1 MALNYFESSNRYTD
15 PVRYFKAND
24 PYYYEVDN
32 IPIKQLEE
40 NSKFLKDQVDGLLKN
55 QGREF
60 LEAGETANLD
70 RVRFNEL
77 KPIVDGTNSKLRI
90 MPGRFTAR
98 INDAYSKTPLQVVT
112 QGLTGVG
119 GLSFGFPAPNAYT
132 LETANGATVAAALEK
147 WQSKTA
153 SNATLMNG
161 LFERSFVYPMKNND
175 SVGQG
180 VDTSNP
186 DNINATA
193 GGLLSEKAGWP
204 GLLGYLHEFDTNR
217 DDVNILNVE
226 IGAVSDI
233 FRQNGRL
240 ESNFIKRWRGATR
253 TSIVDVPETL
263 EIDIPKFDSEEFFY
277 FDTDGSKQTVESN
290 QRIDLVFVYSKPV
303 DESET
308 TLPSY
313 TNGSPRV
320 ITKPTLGIIKGAGL
334 GVSRKTGV
342 SPQDSVS
349 LQTLDGVS
357 LMVPNSSDELADNT
371 GFQTSGGVPIR
382 GSFPSPD
389 DLMNLAPLLSENLST
404 TSVALIGQSILPI
417 AYVVVKKD
425 AGLNSQSEAIITE
438 DDVID
443 IRPFF
448 RTTELAYNER
458 AGIAAA
464 TPQVSIANPVVTEA
478 HLELVKNEIKDDY
491 VSRIGAPGA
500 EKARIVGAGTIKGG
514 MFYGVEGALA
524 SYVKDQFNQTTYQGA
539 KAVVEDRYGYAANTI
554 PDLPDWDISR
564 WCQQSTFPQK
574 GTFPNDRV
582 NYFQWG
588 VNGNGANTQ
597 DLKYSAFKSKPG
609 SNLDQEFTSTSN
621 RVGRLGTNRTFQNGT
636 VNTLPDESASQGIT
650 SFYFVEKTIQIDRS
664 QISWAKDY
672 HVAVDFL
679 NCVPLSAR
687 ADSSFSSN
695 QLKNAAG
702 TANIWVDKRENEF
715 TIFISWSADDLVVFR
730 DGPSNNPW
738 TDSIARNRDD
748 GQRYAGF
755 CVMNSD
761 IMTATNPNGT
771 FGGSTG
777 NNGVGTESVTAGV
790 AIYPSVSFQVYGI
803 PADIE
808 FASRTLMSQAN
819 PTLTLL

>member
-1 MALNYFESSNRYTD
+1 MAINYFESSNRYTN

-40 NSKFLKDQVDGLLKN
+40 NAKFLKDQVDGLLKN

-60 LEAGETANLD
+60 LETGETTTLD
-70 RVRFNEL
+70 RTRFNEL
-77 KPIVDGTNSKLRI
+77 KPIVDGTDSKVRVL
-90 MPGRFTAR
+90 PGRFTAR
-98 INDAYSKTPLQVVT
+98 VNDAYTKTPLQVIT
-112 QGLTGVG
+112 QVFD
-119 GLSFGFPAPNAYT
+119 SQPFPPTNDYDV
-132 LETANGATVAAALEK
+132 ETVNGDTVAAALAK
-147 WQSKTA
+147 WQSKTSA
-153 SNATLMNG
+153 NATLMNG
-161 LFERSFVYPMKNND
+161 LFERSFVYPMKDNDKVGEGIDIDNPNN
-175 SVGQG
+175 V
-180 VDTSNP
+180 
-186 DNINATA
+186 NATA
-193 GGLLSEKAGWP
+193 GSLLSDQSAWP
-204 GLLGYLHEFDTNR
+204 GFLGYLHEFNTNEAR
-217 DDVNILNVE
+217 TRISNME
-226 IGAVSDI
+226 FGAVTDI

-253 TSIVDVPETL
+253 TSIVDVAETL
-263 EIDIPKFDSEEFFY
+263 EIEIPKFDSEEFFY
-277 FDTDGSKQTVESN
+277 LDASGDKQTVESN
-290 QRIDLVFVYSKPV
+290 QRIDLLFIYSKPV

-313 TNGSPRV
+313 TNGSPRK
-320 ITKPTLGIIKGAGL
+320 ITKPTLGIVKGAGL
-334 GVSRKTGV
+334 GVNRKTGNEA
-342 SPQDSVS
+342 QDLTG
-349 LQTLDGVS
+349 LQSLDGVS
-357 LMVPNSSDELADNT
+357 LMVPNSSDELSENT
-371 GFQTSGGVPIR
+371 GFQTSAGVAIR

-404 TSVALIGQSILPI
+404 TSVALIGQSILPV
-417 AYVVVKKD
+417 AYIVVKKD
-425 AGLNSQSEAIITE
+425 AGLNSQADAIITN

-464 TPQVSIANPVVTEA
+464 TPQVSLANPVVTES
-478 HLELVKNEIKDDY
+478 HLELVARQIKEDYTSKLNSPEI
-491 VSRIGAPGA
+491 

-524 SYVKDQFNQTTYQGA
+524 SYVKDQFNATTYQGA
-539 KAVVEDRYGYAANTI
+539 KAVVEDRYGYATNSI

-564 WCQQSTFPQK
+564 WCQQSTFGQK

-588 VNGNGANTQ
+588 VNGNGATTQ
-597 DLKYSAFKSKPG
+597 DLKFSAFKSKP
-609 SNLDQEFTSTSN
+609 NVNDLNAAFTSNTN
-621 RVGRLGTNRTFQNGT
+621 RIGRLGTNKTFQNGT
-636 VNTLPDESASQGIT
+636 TNTLPDESASQGIT

-715 TIFISWSADDLVVFR
+715 TIFISWSADDLISFR
-730 DGPSNNPW
+730 NASPANNPW
-738 TDSIARNRDD
+738 PESIARNRDD

-761 IMTATNPNGT
+761 IMTAPNPNGT
-771 FGGSTG
+771 FGGTAGTG
-777 NNGVGTESVTAGV
+777 AGTESVTAGV

-803 PADIE
+803 PGDIE
-808 FASRTLMSQAN
+808 LQSRNLMSQAN

>member
-1 MALNYFESSNRYTD
+1 MAINYFETSNRYTA

-40 NSKFLKDQVDGLLKN
+40 NAKFLKDQVDGLLKN

-60 LEAGETANLD
+60 LEQGETTTLD
-70 RVRFNEL
+70 RVKFNEL
-77 KPIVDGTNSKLRI
+77 KPLVDGTNSKVRV

-98 INDAYSKTPLQVVT
+98 INDAYTKTPLQVVT
-112 QGLTGVG
+112 QGLTGLG
-119 GLSFGFPAPNAYT
+119 GLNFGFPAPNGYT
-132 LETANGATVAAALEK
+132 VETANGTTVAAALEK

-153 SNATLMNG
+153 GNATLMNG

-175 SVGQG
+175 SVGEG
-180 VDTSNP
+180 VDASDPN
-186 DNINATA
+186 NINQTA
-193 GGLLSEKAGWP
+193 GGLLSDQAGWP
-204 GLLGYLHEFDTNR
+204 GLLGYLHEFDT
-217 DDVNILNVE
+217 DKDTVDILNME
-226 IGAVSDI
+226 FGAVTDV

-253 TSIVDVPETL
+253 TSVVDVAETL
-263 EIDIPKFDSEEFFY
+263 EIEIPKFDAEEFFY
-277 FDTDGSKQTVESN
+277 FDTNGDKQTVESN
-290 QRIDLVFVYSKPV
+290 QRIDLLFIYSKPV

-308 TLPSY
+308 TIPSY
-313 TNGSPRV
+313 SNGSPRTL
-320 ITKPTLGIIKGAGL
+320 TKPTLGIVKGAGL
-334 GVSRKTGV
+334 GVNRKTGT
-342 SPQDSVS
+342 SPKDAVN
-349 LQTLDGVS
+349 LQPLDGVT

-371 GFQTSGGVPIR
+371 GFQTSAGVAIR

-404 TSVALIGQSILPI
+404 TSVALIGQSILPV

-425 AGLNSQSEAIITE
+425 AGLNSQANAIITN

-491 VSRIGAPGA
+491 VSRIGAPGS

-524 SYVKDQFNQTTYQGA
+524 TYVKDQFNQTTYNGA
-539 KAVVEDRYGYAANTI
+539 KSVVESRYGYATNSI

-564 WCQQSTFPQK
+564 WCQQSTLSSK

-588 VNGNGANTQ
+588 VNGTGATTE
-597 DLKYSAFKSKPG
+597 DLKYSAFKTKPG
-609 SNLDQEFTSTSN
+609 SNLDQEFASTSN
-621 RVGRLGTNRTFQNGT
+621 RVGRLGTNKTFQNKSK
-636 VNTLPDESASQGIT
+636 NTLNNEIGSQGIT

-664 QISWAKDY
+664 QISWARDY
-672 HVAVDFL
+672 HVAVDLL

-687 ADSSFSSN
+687 SDSSTDSN
-695 QLKNAAG
+695 QLQNAAG

-715 TIFISWSADDLVVFR
+715 TIFISWSADDLIFKN
-730 DGPSNNPW
+730 DGATANNPW
-738 TDSIARNRDD
+738 SGAINRNRDD

-761 IMTATNPNGT
+761 IMTAPNPNGE
-771 FGGSTG
+771 FVGNGTG
-777 NNGVGTESVTAGV
+777 SVTAGV
-790 AIYPSVSFQVYGI
+790 AIYPSVSFQIYGI
-803 PADIE
+803 PDNIE
-808 FASRTLMSQAN
+808 LASRTLMSQAN

>member
-1 MALNYFESSNRYTD
+1 MAINYFESSNRYTN

-40 NSKFLKDQVDGLLKN
+40 NAKFLKDQVDGLLKN

-60 LEAGETANLD
+60 LEAGETTTLD
-70 RVRFNEL
+70 RTRFNEL
-77 KPIVDGTNSKLRI
+77 KPIVDGTDSKVRVL
-90 MPGRFTAR
+90 PGRFTAR
-98 INDAYSKTPLQVVT
+98 VNDAYTKTPLQVIT
-112 QGLTGVG
+112 QVFD
-119 GLSFGFPAPNAYT
+119 SQPFPPTNDYDV
-132 LETANGATVAAALEK
+132 ETVNGDTVAAALAK
-147 WQSKTA
+147 WQSKTSA
-153 SNATLMNG
+153 NATLMNG
-161 LFERSFVYPMKNND
+161 LFERSFVYPMKDNDKVGEGINIDNPNN
-175 SVGQG
+175 V
-180 VDTSNP
+180 
-186 DNINATA
+186 NATA
-193 GGLLSEKAGWP
+193 GGLLSDQSAWP
-204 GLLGYLHEFDTNR
+204 GFLGYLHEFNTNEAR
-217 DDVNILNVE
+217 TRISNME
-226 IGAVSDI
+226 FGAVTDI

-240 ESNFIKRWRGATR
+240 ESNFIKRWRGVTR
-253 TSIVDVPETL
+253 TSIVDVAETL
-263 EIDIPKFDSEEFFY
+263 EIEIPKFDSEEFFY
-277 FDTDGSKQTVESN
+277 LDASGDKQTVESN
-290 QRIDLVFVYSKPV
+290 QRIDLLFIYSKPV

-313 TNGSPRV
+313 TTGSPRK
-320 ITKPTLGIIKGAGL
+320 ITKPTLGIVKGAGL
-334 GVSRKTGV
+334 GVNRKTGNE
-342 SPQDSVS
+342 PQDLTN
-349 LQTLDGVS
+349 LQSLDGVS
-357 LMVPNSSDELADNT
+357 LMVPNSSDELSENT
-371 GFQTSGGVPIR
+371 GFQTSAGVAIR

-404 TSVALIGQSILPI
+404 TSVALIGQSILPV
-417 AYVVVKKD
+417 AYIVVKKD
-425 AGLNSQSEAIITE
+425 AGLNSQTNAIITN

-464 TPQVSIANPVVTEA
+464 TPQVSLANPVVTES
-478 HLELVKNEIKDDY
+478 HLELVARQIKEDYTSRLNSPEI
-491 VSRIGAPGA
+491 

-524 SYVKDQFNQTTYQGA
+524 SYVKDQFNATTYQGA
-539 KAVVEDRYGYAANTI
+539 KASVEDRYGYATNSI

-564 WCQQSTFPQK
+564 WCQQGSLSDK

-588 VNGNGANTQ
+588 VNGTGAPTQ
-597 DLKYSAFKSKPG
+597 DLKFSAFKTKP
-609 SNLDQEFTSTSN
+609 NANDLNAAFTSNAN
-621 RVGRLGTNRTFQNGT
+621 RIGRLGTNGTFHNDQR
-636 VNTLPDESASQGIT
+636 NTLPNEPGLSGNRGIT
-650 SFYFVEKTIQIDRS
+650 SFYFVEKTVQLDRS

-715 TIFISWSADDLVVFR
+715 TIFISWSADDLVSFHT
-730 DGPSNNPW
+730 GPANNPW
-738 TDSIARNRDD
+738 PDSIARNRDD

-761 IMTATNPNGT
+761 IMTAPNPNGT
-771 FGGSTG
+771 FGGSAG
-777 NNGVGTESVTAGV
+777 NGVGTESVTAGV

-803 PADIE
+803 PDNIE
-808 FASRTLMSQAN
+808 LASRTLMSQAN

>member
-1 MALNYFESSNRYTD
+1 MALNYFETSNRYTD

-60 LEAGETANLD
+60 LETGETATLD
-70 RVRFNEL
+70 RVKFNEL
-77 KPIVDGTNSKLRI
+77 KPIVDGTNSKVRI

-98 INDAYSKTPLQVVT
+98 INDAYTKTPLQVIT
-112 QGLTGVG
+112 QALTGLG

-132 LETANGATVAAALEK
+132 VETANGTTVAAALEK

-153 SNATLMNG
+153 DNATLMNG

-175 SVGQG
+175 SVGEG
-180 VDTSNP
+180 VDVANP
-186 DNINATA
+186 TDINGTA
-193 GGLLSEKAGWP
+193 GGLLSDRSGWP
-204 GLLGYLHEFDTNR
+204 GFLGYLHEFDT
-217 DDVNILNVE
+217 DKDTVDILNME
-226 IGAVSDI
+226 FGAVTDI

-240 ESNFIKRWRGATR
+240 ESNFIKRWRGVTR
-253 TSIVDVPETL
+253 TSVVDVAETL
-263 EIDIPKFDSEEFFY
+263 EIEIPKFDTEEFFY
-277 FDTDGSKQTVESN
+277 FDTNGDKQTVDSN
-290 QRIDLVFVYSKPV
+290 QRIDLVFIYSKPV
-303 DESET
+303 DESQT
-308 TLPSY
+308 TVPSY

-320 ITKPTLGIIKGAGL
+320 LTKPTLGIVKGAGL
-334 GVSRKTGV
+334 GVNRKTGT
-342 SPQDSVS
+342 SPKDDVN
-349 LQTLDGVS
+349 LQPLDGVT

-371 GFQTSGGVPIR
+371 GFQTSAGAAIR

-404 TSVALIGQSILPI
+404 TSVALIGQSILPV

-425 AGLNSQSEAIITE
+425 AALNSQSEAIITE

-491 VSRIGAPGA
+491 VSRIGSPAE

-524 SYVKDQFNQTTYQGA
+524 SYVKDQFNQTTYNGA
-539 KAVVEDRYGYAANTI
+539 KALVESRYGYATNSI

-564 WCQQSTFPQK
+564 WCQQGTLSSK

-588 VNGNGANTQ
+588 VNGNGATTQ
-597 DLKYSAFKSKPG
+597 ELKYSAFKTKPG
-609 SNLDQEFTSTSN
+609 SNLDVEFASTSN
-621 RVGRLGTNRTFQNGT
+621 RVGRLGTNKTFHNNSK
-636 VNTLPDESASQGIT
+636 NTLPNETASQGIT

-715 TIFISWSADDLVVFR
+715 TIFISWSADDLISFN
-730 DGPSNNPW
+730 DGAPNNNPW
-738 TDSIARNRDD
+738 PGSIARNRDD

-761 IMTATNPNGT
+761 IMTAPNPNGT
-771 FGGSTG
+771 F
-777 NNGVGTESVTAGV
+777 NGTGTEAVTAGV
-790 AIYPSVSFQVYGI
+790 AIYPSVSFQIYGI
-803 PADIE
+803 PDNIE
-808 FASRTLMSQAN
+808 LASRTLMSQAN

>member
-1 MALNYFESSNRYTD
+1 MAINYFETSNRYTA

-40 NSKFLKDQVDGLLKN
+40 NAKFLKDQVDGLLKN

-60 LEAGETANLD
+60 LESGETTTLD
-70 RVRFNEL
+70 RVKFNEL
-77 KPIVDGTNSKLRI
+77 KPIVDGTDSKVRV

-98 INDAYSKTPLQVVT
+98 INDAYTKTPLQVVT
-112 QGLTGVG
+112 QGLTGLG
-119 GLSFGFPAPNAYT
+119 GLSFGFPAPNGYT
-132 LETANGATVAAALEK
+132 VETANGTTVAAALEK

-161 LFERSFVYPMKNND
+161 LFERSFVYPMKDND
-175 SVGQG
+175 SVGEG
-180 VDTSNP
+180 VDASDPN
-186 DNINATA
+186 NINQTA
-193 GGLLSEKAGWP
+193 GGLLSDQAGWP
-204 GLLGYLHEFDTNR
+204 GLLGYLHEFDT
-217 DDVNILNVE
+217 DKDTVDILNME
-226 IGAVSDI
+226 FGAVTDV

-253 TSIVDVPETL
+253 TSVVDVAETL
-263 EIDIPKFDSEEFFY
+263 EIEIPKFDAEEFFY
-277 FDTDGSKQTVESN
+277 FDTNGDKQTVESN
-290 QRIDLVFVYSKPV
+290 QRIDLLFIYSKPV

-308 TLPSY
+308 TIPSY
-313 TNGSPRV
+313 SNGSPRTL
-320 ITKPTLGIIKGAGL
+320 TKPTLGIVKGAGL
-334 GVSRKTGV
+334 GVNRKTGT
-342 SPQDSVS
+342 SPKDAVN
-349 LQTLDGVS
+349 LQPLDGVT

-371 GFQTSGGVPIR
+371 GFQTSAGVAIR

-404 TSVALIGQSILPI
+404 TSVALIGQSILPV
-417 AYVVVKKD
+417 AYIVVKKD
-425 AGLNSQSEAIITE
+425 AGLNSQANAIITI

-491 VSRIGAPGA
+491 VSRITAPEA

-524 SYVKDQFNQTTYQGA
+524 TYIKDQFNATTYNGA
-539 KAVVEDRYGYAANTI
+539 KSIVESRYGYATNSI

-564 WCQQSTFPQK
+564 WCQQGSLSSK

-588 VNGNGANTQ
+588 VNGNNSATEE
-597 DLKYSAFKSKPG
+597 LKYSAFKTKPG
-609 SNLDQEFTSTSN
+609 SNLDQEFVSTSN
-621 RVGRLGTNRTFQNGT
+621 RVGRLGTNKTFQNNSK
-636 VNTLPDESASQGIT
+636 NTLPNETGSQGIT

-687 ADSSFSSN
+687 ANASTSAN
-695 QLKNAAG
+695 RLQNAAG
-702 TANIWVDKRENEF
+702 TANIWVDKRETEF
-715 TIFISWSADDLVVFR
+715 TIFISWSADDLIFKN
-730 DGPSNNPW
+730 DGTPVNNPW
-738 TDSIARNRDD
+738 GGSIARNRDD

-761 IMTATNPNGT
+761 IMTAPNPNGT
-771 FGGSTG
+771 FNG
-777 NNGVGTESVTAGV
+777 NGTEAVTAGV
-790 AIYPSVSFQVYGI
+790 AIYPSVSFQIYGI
-803 PADIE
+803 PDNIE
-808 FASRTLMSQAN
+808 LASRTLMSQAN